1 MSRVESKSLQFV
13 VGKGGVGKS
22 TVAAALAVAYA
33 HRGLRVLAVEI
44 GPPGGLERLLSPGA
58 RTSPE
63 PLAVRENLWLA
74 RVEGDA
80 ALAEYLALI
89 VPIKRLLQTVIGSR
103 VYKTFVAAAPG
114 LKELMAIGKVW
125 FEHGKKDE
133 NGERLWDVIVV
144 DAGASG
150 HSLQYLQMPAAAAE
164 TFASGLVHREA
175 TRVKSLLEDPETTA
189 VHVVA
194 TPEEM
199 PAAEAEQ
206 ILARLHGD
214 LSLPVGNVFL
224 NRCRAAS
231 PGDATE
237 EVRCLRER
245 VEAGACD
252 VAVRGLV
259 DDVLLAAE
267 NALAWESIQ
276 ERVTAAFCAKESET
290 VVRLPLLET
299 EEFGDREIARLSEL
313 VLADGEE
320 EGRS

>member
-1 MSRVESKSLQFV
+1 MSCFESKSLQFV

-22 TVAAALAVAYA
+22 TVTAALAVAYA
-33 HRGLRVLAVEI
+33 SRGQRVLAVEI

-58 RTSPE
+58 PTSAE
-63 PLAVRENLWLA
+63 PLAVRDNLWLA

-89 VPIKRLLQTVIGSR
+89 VPIKRLLQTVTGSR

-114 LKELMAIGKVW
+114 LKELMAMGKVW
-125 FEHGKKDE
+125 FEHGKTGADGK
-133 NGERLWDVIVV
+133 RLWDVIVV

-150 HSLQYLQMPAAAAE
+150 HSLQYLQMPAAAAD

-206 ILARLHGD
+206 ILSRLHGD
-214 LSLPVGNVFL
+214 LALPVGAVFL
-224 NRCRAAS
+224 NRCRPAS
-231 PGDATE
+231 PPAAREAVG
-237 EVRCLRER
+237 RLRDGA
-245 VEAGACD
+245 EAGAGDGAGMGLIGD
-252 VAVRGLV
+252 VV
-259 DDVLLAAE
+259 LAAE
-267 NALAWESIQ
+267 NALAWQSIQ
-276 ERVTAAFCAKESET
+276 ERVSAAFCSKESGET

-299 EEFGDREIARLSEL
+299 EEFGAGEIDRLSQL
-313 VLADGEE
+313 VLGEGA
-320 EGRS
+320 EGGP